1 MVCSNWTSPEL
12 GLLKCHDGP
21 RKVALSVERL
31 GHHQKLMTSRKDRTA
46 VNYRQSMCSQL
57 EYRPG
62 GRVCLPLT
70 PKTQEVRAKTHV

>member
-1 MVCSNWTSPEL
+1 MACSNWTSLEP
-12 GLLKCHDGP
+12 GLLKCQDGP
-21 RKVALSVERL
+21 RKVALSVERQ

-46 VNYRQSMCSQL
+46 MNYRQSMYSQQ

-70 PKTQEVRAKTHV
+70 PRRQEVREKTHF